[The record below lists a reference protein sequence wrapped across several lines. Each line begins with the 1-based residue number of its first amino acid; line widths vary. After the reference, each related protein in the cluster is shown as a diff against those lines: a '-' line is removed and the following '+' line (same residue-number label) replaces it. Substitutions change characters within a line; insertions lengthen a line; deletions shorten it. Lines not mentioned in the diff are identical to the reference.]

1 VIDYNPHISNTFGG
15 FMAQVHCYIP
25 DDLASQLGKKA
36 EKEHLSISKYLAGLV
51 KKDIS
56 SGWPDGYF
64 EKVFGGWEG
73 SEPLQRLEQGEY
85 EVREG
90 LE

>member
-1 VIDYNPHISNTFGG
+1 
-15 FMAQVHCYIP
+15 MAQIHCYIP
-25 DDLASQLGKKA
+25 DDLASRLSKVAA
-36 EKEHLSISKYLAGLV
+36 EKHLSVSRYLAMLV

-64 EKVFGGWEG
+64 DQVFGGWEG
-73 SEPLQRLEQGEY
+73 EPLQRPAQGDYEQ
-85 EVREG
+85 RDG